1 MIYHLK
7 LRGPNLKS
15 SRFRV
20 ETHRKVDTQ
29 NVKCEQYKNYDSLR
43 NVRHFRLFILTLK
56 MFRQKTI
63 NIFSPFL
70 HPKTHKNA
78 QNKLKLG
85 ELRQWKVYFGLK
97 KGKDVI

>member
-1 MIYHLK
+1 MHHLK

-20 ETHRKVDTQ
+20 ETHQKVDAQ
-29 NVKCEQYKNYDSLR
+29 NVKREQYKNYDTLR

-56 MFRQKTI
+56 IFRQKAI
-63 NIFSPFL
+63 NIFSLFL

-85 ELRQWKVYFGLK
+85 ELRQ
-97 KGKDVI
+97 

>member
-1 MIYHLK
+1 MYHLK

-20 ETHRKVDTQ
+20 ETHQKVDAQ
-29 NVKCEQYKNYDSLR
+29 NVKREQYKNYDTLR

-56 MFRQKTI
+56 IFRQKAI
-63 NIFSPFL
+63 NIFSLFL

-85 ELRQWKVYFGLK
+85 ELRQ
-97 KGKDVI
+97 